1 MNLISILSEIKVVP
15 AKSAGGLVPG
25 DLTDVNFRANFNYKK
40 NDNDPYRIEL
50 VISTI
55 DKVKETPKNYRV
67 WENNLKVYFYPET
80 KTYKIGEIKPSSKFG
95 TSGTMGDLYNK
106 DYSIFKNKNNLS
118 KFSLDSIKKIWAR
131 SKFEENKIDL
141 KVLANIV
148 DAFYKVQYYSSDPMD
163 FVMKSSKEE
172 LFTKAYKEL
181 KQAEDSYVKVKDK
194 IAEDDLDWIEPI
206 ALDLIQKY
214 SNADMSTYTK
224 S

>member
-25 DLTDVNFRANFNYKK
+25 DLINVMFKANFNYKK
-40 NDNDPYRIEL
+40 NNNAPHQIEL
-50 VISTI
+50 IITTI

-67 WENNLKVYFYPET
+67 WTNFLKVYFYPET
-80 KTYKIGEIKPSSKFG
+80 KTYKIGEIKPSSN
-95 TSGTMGDLYNK
+95 TMGDLYNK

-118 KFSLDSIKKIWAR
+118 KFSLDSMKKIWAR

-214 SNADMSTYTK
+214 SNADISTYTK

>member
-25 DLTDVNFRANFNYKK
+25 DLTGLIFKTNFNYKK
-40 NDNDPYRIEL
+40 NNNDPYQIEL
-50 VISTI
+50 IISTI

-80 KTYKIGEIKPSSKFG
+80 KTYKIGEIKPSSN
-95 TSGTMGDLYNK
+95 TMGDLYNK
-106 DYSIFKNKNNLS
+106 DYDYSIFKNKNNLS
-118 KFSLDSIKKIWAR
+118 EFSLDSIKKIWAR

>member
-40 NDNDPYRIEL
+40 NNDTPHQIEL
-50 VISTI
+50 TIGTI

-80 KTYKIGEIKPSSKFG
+80 KTYKIGEIKPSWN
-95 TSGTMGDLYNK
+95 TRGDLYDKN
-106 DYSIFKNKNNLS
+106 YPIFKNKNNLS
-118 KFSLDSIKKIWAR
+118 EFSLDYMKKVWAR

-181 KQAEDSYVKVKDK
+181 KQAQDSYVKVKDK
-194 IAEDDLDWIEPI
+194 IAEDNLDWIEPI